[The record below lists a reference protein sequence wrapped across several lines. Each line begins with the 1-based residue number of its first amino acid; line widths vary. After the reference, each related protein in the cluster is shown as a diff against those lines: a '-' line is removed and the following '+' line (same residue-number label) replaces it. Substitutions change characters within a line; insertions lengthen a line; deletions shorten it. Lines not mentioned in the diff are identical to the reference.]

1 MKTMIRPEKEDFGQS
16 WHFCE
21 PEPDGMRCGTA
32 GCGMDR
38 GWYGI
43 EKAGNRTNGKRQAGM
58 QGAGVQGCG
67 RSVYRDRAVFSDKG
81 CWRDGR
87 RCPVRPADTG
97 IL

>member
-1 MKTMIRPEKEDFGQS
+1 
-16 WHFCE
+16 
-21 PEPDGMRCGTA
+21 MRCGTA

-87 RCPVRPADTG
+87 RIRGFCEEIRVGCRRAKG
-97 IL
+97 